1 VPSCSTSTAIEQKNT
16 LPRSAL
22 KYPSRMQSFTEAQQQ
37 QQPIIE
43 LQKSPKQVFYK
54 IVNLKNYF
62 LI

>member
-37 QQPIIE
+37 QQQPIIE
-43 LQKSPKQVFYK
+43 LQKSPKQVFLELLNKK
-54 IVNLKNYF
+54 I
-62 LI
+62 IS